1 MICVLYAVPCPRA
14 CASLSPAVAVL
25 PETAGPH
32 PDLRPATLSLIR
44 PPPGRKRCS
53 VLNCRHCVAQLL
65 ARETPPLKPPATA
78 PPEAGLVARRGP
90 LAVSPC
96 GSRLPRAQHASTL
109 LQRVSGPLPR
119 PLPPRRTA
127 QVPPGCRGR
136 AERES
141 GAGGRRGR
149 HLFPRPV
156 TSPRLTT
163 VVNSV
168 TGRGERVNSLRSK
181 PGACFSRRRLA
192 LVEFSKQEYN
202 GSYLFSIDKILLFAR
217 YWEFQGYL

>member
-1 MICVLYAVPCPRA
+1 MIGMLYAVPCPRA

-25 PETAGPH
+25 AEMAGPH

-44 PPPGRKRCS
+44 PPPGWKRCS
-53 VLNCRHCVAQLL
+53 VVNCRYCVAQLL
-65 ARETPPLKPPATA
+65 ARETPPSKPPATA
-78 PPEAGLVARRGP
+78 PPRAGPVARWGL

-96 GSRLPRAQHASTL
+96 GSRPPRAQHVSTL

-119 PLPPRRTA
+119 PPPPLRTA
-127 QVPPGCRGR
+127 QVPPGCRRG

-149 HLFPRPV
+149 HRFPRPV
-156 TSPRLTT
+156 TFPRLVT
-163 VVNSV
+163 VINSV
-168 TGRGERVNSLRSK
+168 MGRGERVNNPRSK
-181 PGACFSRRRLA
+181 PGTCFSRRRLA
-192 LVEFSKQEYN
+192 LVEFSKQECN
-202 GSYLFSIDKILLFAR
+202 GSYSFSIDKILLFAR